1 MAGVGAIPVN
11 TSSAGISGKRLHCL
25 GVGVGGPLALLRD
38 RNLMGGDRSYTGG
51 IRFLWPFDGKNLK
64 EAKGRRVHASTWRP
78 ATQPLRPRRQGKTN
92 QRQGRN
98 AV

>member
-1 MAGVGAIPVN
+1 MAGVGGIPVN

-25 GVGVGGPLALLRD
+25 GVTPRPLE
-38 RNLMGGDRSYTGG
+38 GQKSH
-51 IRFLWPFDGKNLK
+51 
-64 EAKGRRVHASTWRP
+64 GRRQIIHRRHSFSLAVRWKESEGSERAEGPRFNVETRHA
-78 ATQPLRPRRQGKTN
+78 QPLRPRRQGKAN